1 MHCVFTMPDRIF
13 SMPLETRSLYW
24 CVQSDLQDAHEYV
37 TVHNIFF
44 LSELKANNKFAVS
57 LSSAG
62 QTIGPRGFD
71 INVGPVWRKN
81 ITGRGVVV
89 TILDDGIEYTHPDL
103 RNNYEAKASWDF
115 NSHDSDPMPRYSR
128 DNLNKHGTRYLRF
141 PAINYSQSVF
151 TVGLNMAACWLVH

>member
-1 MHCVFTMPDRIF
+1 VSTQLKKERNEELWLSINRPHYV
-13 SMPLETRSLYW
+13 
-24 CVQSDLQDAHEYV
+24 DLKL
-37 TVHNIFF
+37 NIFP
-44 LSELKANNKFAVS
+44 SELKPNNKFAVS
-57 LSSAG
+57 LSSSG

-103 RNNYEAKASWDF
+103 RSNYEAKASWDF

-128 DNLNKHGTRYLRF
+128 DNLNKHGTRYNLCF
-141 PAINYSQSVF
+141 VINLSQSPF
-151 TVGLNMAACWLVH
+151 YTCRFELSGVHCK